1 MEAVYLWHSNKRQFD
16 WYDDRYHCILF
27 KQEMYTFVVYQY
39 WFFCVYTKQYQFCA
53 SYFELYNEDIRDL
66 AKGSNDEGKKVTKGV
81 TENART
87 SKPIITEK
95 EVKTTEEV
103 RENIII
109 GNWRLSDLN
118 NIFYVRS
125 TCGMVI
131 LTKLT

>member
-1 MEAVYLWHSNKRQFD
+1 M
-16 WYDDRYHCILF
+16 
-27 KQEMYTFVVYQY
+27 
-39 WFFCVYTKQYQFCA
+39 
-53 SYFELYNEDIRDL
+53 

-109 GNWRLSDLN
+109 GNLRLSDLN